1 MVLKSQKINYFTCIL
16 CFLLLIIILLS
27 RNLINQDMQFFFL
40 IIIVLLI
47 IISCLLENSYL
58 SKLFNRETFQ
68 NINLQDK
75 SRNCYEKNKEHRG
88 YQEKIDTRLDDW
100 RNVEE
105 KNRKS
110 LKCDAEKI
118 KNKELEVMNEDYLVN
133 GESF

>member
-1 MVLKSQKINYFTCIL
+1 
-16 CFLLLIIILLS
+16 
-27 RNLINQDMQFFFL
+27 MQFFFL

-68 NINLQDK
+68 NINLQDT
-75 SRNCYEKNKEHRG
+75 SRNCYERNKEHRG

-105 KNRKS
+105 KNRQS
-110 LKCDAEKI
+110 LKYDAEKI